1 MKNHHHNGPI
11 SPTSREVIHESI
23 AHRAHEL
30 WERAGQP
37 DNSAEAH
44 WLAAEL
50 ELKREQASISR
61 N

>member
-1 MKNHHHNGPI
+1 MKKNHHNGPI
-11 SPTSREVIHESI
+11 SPTSREVIHAAI
-23 AHRAHEL
+23 ATRAHEL

-37 DNSAEAH
+37 ENSAEAH

-50 ELKREQASISR
+50 ELKHEQASISR